1 MLVQS
6 TKAAAKTKA
15 PVARQQHGS
24 GILAKLDIVSIYTL
38 HSHIH
43 TNMHKRKIR
52 TNVFFLYFASNP
64 GRWIPA
70 LHILK

>member
-24 GILAKLDIVSIYTL
+24 GILAKLDIVSFYTL

-52 TNVFFLYFASNP
+52 TDIFFFILLVIP
-64 GRWIPA
+64 GDGF
-70 LHILK
+70 LLFTF